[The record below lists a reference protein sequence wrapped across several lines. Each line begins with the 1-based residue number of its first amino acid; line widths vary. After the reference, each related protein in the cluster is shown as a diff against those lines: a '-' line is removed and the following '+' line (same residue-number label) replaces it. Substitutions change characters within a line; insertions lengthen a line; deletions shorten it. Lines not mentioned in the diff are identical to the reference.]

1 MNPTLAALLEDTW
14 RGLVR
19 AAADRR
25 HPWRTPVLATV
36 AADGSPNARTVVLRA
51 VDPPTRTLRLH
62 TDGRSAK
69 AGELARDP
77 RVALVFWDPRSR
89 VQLRLRGCAEL
100 LHEGPEHAHAWA
112 TTPPAARR
120 DYATTLPP
128 GTPIA
133 TREEIAH
140 GDGAANFAVI
150 LVRVM
155 TIDRLSL
162 AAEGHLRAVFAWEG
176 DEPRA
181 TWLVP

>member
-1 MNPTLAALLEDTW
+1 MDPALAALFDDIW

-36 AADGSPNARTVVLRA
+36 AVDGSPNARTVVLRA
-51 VDPPTRTLRLH
+51 ADPATRMLRLH
-62 TDGRSAK
+62 TDGRSTK
-69 AGELARDP
+69 AGEISRDP
-77 RVALVFWDPRSR
+77 RVALVFWNRLAR
-89 VQLRLRGCAEL
+89 VQLRLRGHAEVL
-100 LHEGPEHAHAWA
+100 REGLEHARAWA
-112 TTPPAARR
+112 ATPPSARR

-133 TREEIAH
+133 TWEDIAH
-140 GDGAANFAVI
+140 ADEEANFALI

-155 TIDRLSL
+155 TIDWLCL
-162 AAEGHLRAVFAWEG
+162 AIRGHLRAGFACEG

>member
-1 MNPTLAALLEDTW
+1 MEPTLAALLDDTW

-51 VDPPTRTLRLH
+51 VDPATRTLRLH
-62 TDGRSAK
+62 TDGRSVKTA
-69 AGELARDP
+69 ELARDP
-77 RVALVFWDPRSR
+77 RVALVFWDPRAR
-89 VQLRLRGCAEL
+89 VQLRLRGSAAL
-100 LHEGPEHAHAWA
+100 IREGPEHARAWA

-133 TREEIAH
+133 SKDIAR
-140 GDGAANFAVI
+140 GDGAAHFAVI
-150 LVRVM
+150 RVRVM
-155 TIDRLSL
+155 TIDRLAL
-162 AAEGHLRAVFAWEG
+162 AAEGPLRAGFAWEG